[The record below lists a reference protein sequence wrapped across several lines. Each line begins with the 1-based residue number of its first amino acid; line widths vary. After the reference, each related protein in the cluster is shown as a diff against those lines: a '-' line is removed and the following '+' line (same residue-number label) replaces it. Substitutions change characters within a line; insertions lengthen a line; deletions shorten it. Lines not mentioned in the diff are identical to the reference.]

1 MPVQADPSLNS
12 YIRPEDAERRQQFN
26 PWDPTQLE
34 GPTPLVIFEIQLK
47 KKFFFL
53 SITWGWAQ

>member
-34 GPTPLVIFEIQLK
+34 GPTPLVILEIQLK

-53 SITWGWAQ
+53 SITWGWVQ

>member
-1 MPVQADPSLNS
+1 MLRDVSSSIPGISPS
-12 YIRPEDAERRQQFN
+12 I
-26 PWDPTQLE
+26 E

-53 SITWGWAQ
+53 SITWGWVQ